1 MWGSFL
7 AVWLALD
14 TWMPD
19 PPWRFF
25 AKPMARMVPMSSKPV
40 QALELPVGLPLSVPL
55 SPDVEIG
62 RMDSVRLP
70 ASWKIAGSAR
80 AWFQLGTFFQQLEL
94 ADRMQV
100 DVYHWGD
107 SQIEGDRITGALRE
121 HFQNAH
127 GGEGAGWVLPLSPA
141 PTFAVRQSTRGEV
154 RREAGFGPR
163 REAQARRLPFV
174 ALNRFDSAATWT
186 IRRNP
191 NAPMHC
197 QTWSDMS
204 IWQEGEGQWDV
215 TPPTDVTPLNTSPF
229 LRWSHPEGMA
239 GRTWFSS
246 GATVMGANLTSGPG
260 VYVHNLSM
268 RGGSGTLF
276 DDVPNSDW
284 DALQQLTNPALV
296 ILQFGGNAVPSI
308 TGERAAKRYAQKVG
322 QNIRHIQT
330 QWPGVPILFIGPSD
344 MGDDPDMYPGL
355 QHTVTALKDVAL
367 ANHALH
373 WDLQAV
379 MGGPGAMRRW
389 VDHRWAG
396 NDHIHFSVRGAQETA
411 QRLIQALS
419 HERALWVNQRVEPAK
434 LIAP

>member
-1 MWGSFL
+1 
-7 AVWLALD
+7 
-14 TWMPD
+14 
-19 PPWRFF
+19 
-25 AKPMARMVPMSSKPV
+25 
-40 QALELPVGLPLSVPL
+40 
-55 SPDVEIG
+55 
-62 RMDSVRLP
+62 
-70 ASWKIAGSAR
+70 
-80 AWFQLGTFFQQLEL
+80 
-94 ADRMQV
+94 
-100 DVYHWGD
+100 
-107 SQIEGDRITGALRE
+107 
-121 HFQNAH
+121 
-127 GGEGAGWVLPLSPA
+127 
-141 PTFAVRQSTRGEV
+141 
-154 RREAGFGPR
+154 
-163 REAQARRLPFV
+163 
-174 ALNRFDSAATWT
+174 
-186 IRRNP
+186 
-191 NAPMHC
+191 
-197 QTWSDMS
+197 MS
-204 IWQEGEGQWDV
+204 IWQEGKGHWDV
-215 TPPTDVTPLNTSPF
+215 TPPTDVTPLKTSPF

-322 QNIRHIQT
+322 QNIRHIQS